1 MKNKLEIKRLIR
13 WTRKPEVVVLVAG
26 SLVAGWYLVNNLQD
40 ADPGLRAGIIGAL
53 GAVVAAIVTHVNTKR
68 REINE
73 RHFSEKREAYGKIIE
88 LIFDLIMKTKSG
100 KQISGKEA
108 HLVKKMS
115 DIKQGLMVWGSPGAI
130 REWNS
135 FEIQSDSGT
144 RDVSAVIAGM
154 ERILREVRKDL
165 GHDDRDLEFGQLF
178 GLVILAEDK
187 RELLGGL

>member
-108 HLVKKMS
+108 HLVKKNVGHQAGS
-115 DIKQGLMVWGSPGAI
+115 NGVGQSWCHTRVEQFRDPVGFRHTRRKRCDRRHGAYTGGRSGRIWGTTIAIWSLASCSVW
-130 REWNS
+130 
-135 FEIQSDSGT
+135 
-144 RDVSAVIAGM
+144 
-154 ERILREVRKDL
+154 
-165 GHDDRDLEFGQLF
+165 
-178 GLVILAEDK
+178 
-187 RELLGGL
+187 